1 MPLGDLNRLKQ
12 RVIDDLRRACR
23 AKLVN
28 WCLQLSTHQARKG
41 LTTSN
46 PLKVLV
52 DNSVL
57 GFGRTHETVQIVQ
70 ETHWPPGSEPG
81 EILVADGAPIDIKQ
95 KYGKKTKQSG
105 DLDLDAY
112 EDTRYLPGIAH
123 LTRRGFIQW
132 KTSFQLFS
140 ERSYQKIGRYQ
151 GKTSYF
157 DHWLFEG
164 IESESVDGYGVV
176 GVSEIDTNLIERLLD
191 NRNGKIN
198 IRNRKISRISK
209 STDTLYAG
217 IVELIG
223 KEKNLDAWHI
233 RTAEVY
239 GLFCFLTMDYKLRN
253 SVERNRGKEPI
264 ASLRAKV
271 MTPAEFGR
279 HIGLSPI
286 NPYICELAESDA
298 MQSSTRLRKTLRRR
312 GGSASSM

>member
-112 EDTRYLPGIAH
+112 EDTLPIRLTPMTATCRVPPLSRVKLGIGWS
-123 LTRRGFIQW
+123 RGVA
-132 KTSFQLFS
+132 
-140 ERSYQKIGRYQ
+140 R
-151 GKTSYF
+151 
-157 DHWLFEG
+157 
-164 IESESVDGYGVV
+164 
-176 GVSEIDTNLIERLLD
+176 
-191 NRNGKIN
+191 
-198 IRNRKISRISK
+198 
-209 STDTLYAG
+209 
-217 IVELIG
+217 
-223 KEKNLDAWHI
+223 DA
-233 RTAEVY
+233 E
-239 GLFCFLTMDYKLRN
+239 
-253 SVERNRGKEPI
+253 
-264 ASLRAKV
+264 
-271 MTPAEFGR
+271 
-279 HIGLSPI
+279 
-286 NPYICELAESDA
+286 
-298 MQSSTRLRKTLRRR
+298 Q
-312 GGSASSM
+312 